1 MSTAAAS
8 PLSSDEI
15 DSWLSLLP
23 YASEQERTE
32 IEEHLTALAG
42 LDPLSR
48 YAADPLAFVRD
59 HWPAVRLYDRQQE
72 VLLAVRDSPRVYLSS
87 AHQMGKDF
95 TAALAAVWYFSAHP
109 VCRVVATSVKD
120 DHLRILFGEVTRFL
134 ETASPPLL
142 ARKGGRLLASHREVR
157 KLTPAGTPCPISYLR
172 GCVSERGEGMAGHHA
187 PATLFIADE
196 ASGVDDAVE
205 ERTDSWAKRS
215 LVFGNPYPCE
225 NFFKRAVQS
234 GGGTNARVLRLRAE
248 DSPNVR
254 LALEQQARGEE
265 PTGGEVVPGVISWA
279 EYLDRRSRWDPAK
292 QAAGLDAVFY
302 EGPSLK
308 LFPPDRLAQSAAN
321 AARLAGTKRKAK
333 AAGVDPGEGA
343 AETALYAADEL
354 GVVDELCVR
363 TPDTSDIPALI
374 IGFLE
379 KNGVPDHMCLMDR
392 GGGGKQAYDQ
402 LRKMGRRVRTLAFG
416 SPPAVDGR
424 TKDAAVEQAA
434 YKNVR
439 AQMYG
444 ELSDLIAAG
453 FAIPAHMRELL
464 RQLAAVPRLRDGEGR
479 LWLPP
484 KQARGPGGREM
495 TMTQLVGCSPDRSD
509 ALVLAVH
516 ALLHPERKSQA
527 GAWAW

>member
-1 MSTAAAS
+1 MS
-8 PLSSDEI
+8 LF
-15 DSWLSLLP
+15 
-23 YASEQERTE
+23 RKV
-32 IEEHLTALAG
+32 LTI
-42 LDPLSR
+42 
-48 YAADPLAFVRD
+48 
-59 HWPAVRLYDRQQE
+59 
-72 VLLAVRDSPRVYLSS
+72 
-87 AHQMGKDF
+87 
-95 TAALAAVWYFSAHP
+95 AAL
-109 VCRVVATSVKD
+109 
-120 DHLRILFGEVTRFL
+120 
-134 ETASPPLL
+134 
-142 ARKGGRLLASHREVR
+142 
-157 KLTPAGTPCPISYLR
+157 
-172 GCVSERGEGMAGHHA
+172 
-187 PATLFIADE
+187 
-196 ASGVDDAVE
+196 
-205 ERTDSWAKRS
+205 
-215 LVFGNPYPCE
+215 
-225 NFFKRAVQS
+225 
-234 GGGTNARVLRLRAE
+234 
-248 DSPNVR
+248 DSPNVQR
-254 LALEQQARGEE
+254 ELMRRQGVPEDALPPE
-265 PTGGEVVPGVISWA
+265 VPGVLSWA
-279 EYLDRRSRWDPAK
+279 EYQARLATWDEERRCV
-292 QAAGLDAVFY
+292 GLEARYY

-308 LFPPDRLAQSAAN
+308 LFPPDRLAASAAN
-321 AARLAGTKRKAK
+321 AARLAGTKRRAK

-354 GVVDELCVR
+354 GVVDELCIR

-374 IGFLE
+374 VGFLE

-402 LRKMGRRVRTLAFG
+402 LRKMGRKVRTLAFG

-434 YKNVR
+434 YRNVR

-453 FAIPAHMRELL
+453 FAIPLHMQELR

-516 ALLHPERKSQA
+516 SLLHPERKAQA